1 MVVVVVVDGVVIGF
15 EDNTVVDT
23 VFLSVATEV
32 VVAAFVVSGTVVVG
46 FVVTADARVTT
57 SECTFNQYFE

>member
-1 MVVVVVVDGVVIGF
+1 M
-15 EDNTVVDT
+15 
-23 VFLSVATEV
+23 

-46 FVVTADARVTT
+46 FVVTAADARVTT